1 MAHSQL
7 TVWQQI
13 WSRRVRRAL
22 IFGSLNSENEVG
34 AIHNDV
40 SGERWPISGSKAGW
54 LRRIGTNKG
63 EGVQNF
69 RNLAGYICEWPL
81 VASGKIYI
89 LCPQKMYSD
98 QLSELF

>member
-7 TVWQQI
+7 TGWQQI

-40 SGERWPISGSKAGW
+40 SGERWQDGCV
-54 LRRIGTNKG
+54 
-63 EGVQNF
+63 E
-69 RNLAGYICEWPL
+69 L
-81 VASGKIYI
+81 VLTRGDLGGGGPKS
-89 LCPQKMYSD
+89 QKFS
-98 QLSELF
+98 